1 MVCGAASGSQGLS
14 FHLCGPASSHMS
26 RKRHFSA
33 EPIGLPH
40 SWDFQTW
47 PSLVFPGSAQRA
59 KYLFRM
65 HRGELLAAGAC
76 ARVGRVIVFFGDGY
90 SRFLRK
96 RAVRVPGYSVAAN
109 RGR

>member
-1 MVCGAASGSQGLS
+1 
-14 FHLCGPASSHMS
+14 
-26 RKRHFSA
+26 
-33 EPIGLPH
+33 
-40 SWDFQTW
+40 
-47 PSLVFPGSAQRA
+47 
-59 KYLFRM
+59 M